1 MWMIDLKTFKILF
14 DMTRIGWIIIGILV
28 YFLLGWILKDIVF
41 SIITIESD
49 TTMGDILKYEQIVYS
64 ALTAIYI
71 IIMDVV
77 QGDENG
83 DSGLPIIL
91 VIAAL
96 VQFVEMFMKTV
107 MPPLYNALGIFLP
120 LITTNCA
127 VLGVALNNVKY
138 EYSILE
144 SVVNGFATGVGYL
157 IAIVL
162 LAGIREKMEYNDI
175 PESFQGMPIVLL
187 TAALMSIAFF
197 GFSGLI

>member
-1 MWMIDLKTFKILF
+1 MIDLKIFKILF

-91 VIAAL
+91 VIAA
-96 VQFVEMFMKTV
+96 
-107 MPPLYNALGIFLP
+107 YLGARFLP
-120 LITTNCA
+120 LSMGSVILYS
-127 VLGVALNNVKY
+127 VLNIVAIIWGACELKKY
-138 EYSILE
+138 
-144 SVVNGFATGVGYL
+144 
-157 IAIVL
+157 
-162 LAGIREKMEYNDI
+162 
-175 PESFQGMPIVLL
+175 
-187 TAALMSIAFF
+187 
-197 GFSGLI
+197 

>member
-77 QGDENG
+77 QGDEN
-83 DSGLPIIL
+83 IML
-91 VIAAL
+91 VIATYFGAR
-96 VQFVEMFMKTV
+96 
-107 MPPLYNALGIFLP
+107 FLP
-120 LITTNCA
+120 LSMGSVILYS
-127 VLGVALNNVKY
+127 VLNIVAIIWGACELKKY
-138 EYSILE
+138 
-144 SVVNGFATGVGYL
+144 
-157 IAIVL
+157 
-162 LAGIREKMEYNDI
+162 
-175 PESFQGMPIVLL
+175 
-187 TAALMSIAFF
+187 
-197 GFSGLI
+197 